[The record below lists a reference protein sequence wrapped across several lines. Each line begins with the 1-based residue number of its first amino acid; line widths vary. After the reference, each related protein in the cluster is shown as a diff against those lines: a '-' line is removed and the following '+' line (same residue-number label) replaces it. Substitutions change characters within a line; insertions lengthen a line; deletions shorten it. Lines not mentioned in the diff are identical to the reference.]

1 MAETALRIRDLH
13 KRFDRTKALDGV
25 SLDLARGSLTGLVGS
40 DGAGKTTLIRI
51 VAGLLK
57 ADSGG
62 VELPVAGSPRRQ
74 ARAAD
79 SAPAA
84 EAAARR
90 SPAGGASRRNTPVS
104 RGRRSGAPAVGYLS
118 QGFSLYG
125 DLSIDENMRFFASLY
140 GFRRSRERATELLT
154 LVGLE
159 AFRSRRA
166 GKLSGGMK
174 KKLALA
180 CALIHEPDLLLL
192 DEPTTGV
199 DPVSRRE
206 FWSILS
212 RLQHEGISVLLATPY
227 FDEAERCDHVV
238 LMHAGR
244 AVESGPPETVAA
256 STPGA
261 IIEVVCSPVRRAQA
275 ALAGAPRVAEVQ
287 LYGDR
292 IHVRTEGSAADPA
305 SGSTGSAGSAKSAG
319 SAESPGN
326 DLKALLERSGVSVSS
341 VRGIR
346 ASLENAFIAHMGEAK
361 EREAS

>member
-1 MAETALRIRDLH
+1 MADTALRIRDLH
-13 KRFDRTKALDGV
+13 KRFDETRALDGV
-25 SLDLARGSLTGLVGS
+25 SLELERGSLTGLVGS

-51 VAGLLK
+51 VAGLL
-57 ADSGG
+57 APDSGN
-62 VELPVAGSPRRQ
+62 VEMPAAGALHGAGSREPVGAAPRRAGSPGPWHR
-74 ARAAD
+74 
-79 SAPAA
+79 
-84 EAAARR
+84 AARR
-90 SPAGGASRRNTPVS
+90 RAGRALYPGAAESP
-104 RGRRSGAPAVGYLS
+104 RSEAPAVGYLS
-118 QGFSLYG
+118 QGFSLYS

-140 GFRRSRERATELLT
+140 GLKSYRDRAKKLLT

-159 AFRSRRA
+159 PFRSRRA

-180 CALIHEPDLLLL
+180 CALIHEPELLLL

-244 AVESGPPETVAA
+244 AVDSGPPEHVAA
-256 STPGA
+256 STPGS
-261 IIEVVCSPVRRAQA
+261 ILEVVCSPVRKAQQ
-275 ALAGAPRVAEVQ
+275 ALAGDPRVAEVQ

-292 IHVRTEGSAADPA
+292 IHVRTED
-305 SGSTGSAGSAKSAG
+305 
-319 SAESPGN
+319 SAEDSSATS
-326 DLKALLERSGVSVSS
+326 DKALRSMLKSLLESKGVSVTS
-341 VRGIR
+341 VREIR
-346 ASLENAFIAHMGEAK
+346 AGLETAFIARMTAHTEK
-361 EREAS
+361 EAS